1 MLRISNISF
10 SIQGKPLF
18 EDASAVVP
26 TGHKVGIVGRNG
38 TGKTTLFK
46 LIKKSLLLDSGTI
59 ETPSYFKIG
68 GVEQEA
74 PASNTSLIDTVL
86 EADTERTQLLAEAET
101 SEDSK
106 MYGVTWFTV
115 IKAWKLEPSED
126 YHLYKRYFNGC
137 VNTDLRNIKEL
148 EKPLEKRKVS

>member
-1 MLRISNISF
+1 MLKIQNISF

-18 EDASAVVP
+18 EDASAVIP

-74 PASNTSLIDTVL
+74 PASNTSLIETVL

-101 SEDSK
+101 SEDIQRITDI
-106 MYGVTWFTV
+106 YQRLDD
-115 IKAWKLEPSED
+115 IKA
-126 YHLYKRYFNGC
+126 Y
-137 VNTDLRNIKEL
+137 
-148 EKPLEKRKVS
+148 